1 MKRRDVSLLILP
13 LIILSGCNPNN
24 SNNTAPSEQRLATLL
39 NNIDVNKVVS
49 FDFEDRSY
57 DFDTYNNS
65 KYIITG
71 NIKKAVVNYRANHNF
86 KLFNDNVTD
95 DIVVYPLV
103 GVEEPTMPSDATST
117 EAKGQ
122 IYTTSDGYLFDYL
135 VCDSEPSQSYVN
147 CYEIDYFNNL
157 DTYFNYLNI
166 INMAFEA
173 FSDYDSYFSEEDG
186 YTPADISID
195 SKGDMEIYHLGSSFP
210 GSATYKP
217 YLISFDIEYNNK
229 TNSFEKISYT
239 ERSMLNTVEGDLETE
254 TDSLRIWTISNM
266 NFGDKQNFTG
276 DKYNFDNITNK
287 DNIHDAPNKIV
298 DVSNKENGSLDD
310 QTTLSIIQNIYA
322 YTRNVR
328 QTNYSMYFHN
338 AFDIANTNS
347 IIGDAIFEGKI
358 TAYKNNITDN
368 VGKIQKV
375 NKDGLPTSEAPANY
389 RILTEIVDEEGYQ
402 GVLRTGK
409 FDKYMTSCLAFALK
423 STFVSSRTYLDPNP
437 LYWNEISSILAD
449 FTDYKLGN
457 NVIDSSTNVQISV
470 SGIKND
476 NSLTI
481 IGQRHKTTYFVE
493 YIDVFTF
500 NIENNVLT
508 SCKFEATG
516 KKYTDVYEA
525 KFVYGEKTNFTGEK
539 ISDDITTQVE
549 MSAFNII

>member
-24 SNNTAPSEQRLATLL
+24 GNNAPSEQRLATLL
-39 NNIDVNKVVS
+39 KNVDINKVVS

-71 NIKKAVVNYRANHNF
+71 NIKKAVVNYKANHKF
-86 KLFNDNVTD
+86 KLFNDNVVD

-103 GVEEPTMPSDATST
+103 GVE
-117 EAKGQ
+117 
-122 IYTTSDGYLFDYL
+122 F
-135 VCDSEPSQSYVN
+135 VN

-195 SKGDMEIYHLGSSFP
+195 TKDGIEIYHLSSSFP
-210 GSATYKP
+210 GSTAYKP
-217 YLISFDIEYNNK
+217 YLISFDIEYNNN
-229 TNSFEKISYT
+229 TNNFEKITYT

-266 NFGDKQNFTG
+266 NFGDKQNYSG
-276 DKYNFDNITNK
+276 EKYSFDNITNK
-287 DNIHDAPNKIV
+287 NNIHDAPKRIV

-310 QTTLSIIQNIYA
+310 QTTLSIIQNINA

-389 RILTEIVDEEGYQ
+389 RILTEIVDQEGYQ

-409 FDKYMTSCLAFALK
+409 FDKYITSCLAFALK

-449 FTDYKLGN
+449 FTNYKLGN
-457 NVIDSSTNVQISV
+457 NAIDSSTNVQISV

-539 ISDDITTQVE
+539 ITDDITTQVE